1 MEEEDAWST
10 PPLIS
15 ESFFGQEEWR
25 ETSAEWGNKL
35 GGLKENSRTPELASL
50 AQAGTLKLPVW
61 TPKEIVYQ
69 FSRQTIQFHSFT
81 PSFIQ
86 STNISRP

>member
-35 GGLKENSRTPELASL
+35 GGLKENSRTPD
-50 AQAGTLKLPVW
+50 
-61 TPKEIVYQ
+61 
-69 FSRQTIQFHSFT
+69 
-81 PSFIQ
+81 
-86 STNISRP
+86 